1 MANLFSGL
9 EHFGL
14 GNLSEM
20 KIFDKEKDAKTEA
33 EKKKVEVKEEDFL
46 FDKTFICKAC
56 DKEFKSKMVRTGKVK
71 LLEQDTDLRPK
82 YQHVDSL
89 KYDAVVCPYCGF
101 AALNRFFNY
110 LTDSQAKL
118 IKANISAKFKGL
130 KEAGGALSYDEAMLR
145 HKLVLINAIVKHA
158 KSSEKAYIC
167 LKLAW
172 LCRGKSETLP
182 ADTKDLETVKKT
194 LAEQEKEYIAHAYEG
209 FNESFAKEPFPI
221 CGMDENT
228 LTYLCADLA
237 RQLGKYDDALRLVGR
252 VITARGASDRIKSK
266 GIEMKEMIKKEK
278 EKLEKNS
285 NQ

>member
-20 KIFDKEKDAKTEA
+20 KIFDKEKDAKAEA
-33 EKKKVEVKEEDFL
+33 EKKKVEIKEEDFL

-118 IKANISAKFKGL
+118 IKTNISAKFKGL
-130 KEAGGALSYDEAMLR
+130 KETEGALSYDEAMLR

-158 KSSEKAYIC
+158 KSSEKAYVC

-182 ADTKDLETVKKT
+182 KDTKDLEAVKKV
-194 LAEQEKEYIAHAYEG
+194 LAEQEKEYIANAYEG

-266 GIEMKEMIKKEK
+266 GIEMKDRIKKEK

>member
-9 EHFGL
+9 EGLGL

-20 KIFDKEKDAKTEA
+20 KIFDKDKKEKAEA
-33 EKKKVEVKEEDFL
+33 DKKKVEVKEEDLL

-56 DKEFKSKMVRTGKVK
+56 DREFKSKMVRTGKVK

-82 YQHVDSL
+82 YQYVDSL

-118 IKANISAKFKGL
+118 IKTNISAKFKGL
-130 KEAGGALSYDEAMLR
+130 KEIEGSWTYDDAILR

-167 LKLAW
+167 LLMFLQTGFSQAVP
-172 LCRGKSETLP
+172 P
-182 ADTKDLETVKKT
+182 A
-194 LAEQEKEYIAHAYEG
+194 Y
-209 FNESFAKEPFPI
+209 
-221 CGMDENT
+221 
-228 LTYLCADLA
+228 
-237 RQLGKYDDALRLVGR
+237 
-252 VITARGASDRIKSK
+252 
-266 GIEMKEMIKKEK
+266 
-278 EKLEKNS
+278 
-285 NQ
+285 

>member
-182 ADTKDLETVKKT
+182 ADTKDLETVNKT
-194 LAEQEKEYIAHAYEG
+194 LAEQEKEYIANAYEG

>member
-20 KIFDKEKDAKTEA
+20 KIFDKEKEKEKAEA
-33 EKKKVEVKEEDFL
+33 DKKKNEVKEEDLL

-118 IKANISAKFKGL
+118 IKTNISAKFKGL
-130 KEAGGALSYDEAMLR
+130 KESGGVLTYDEAILR

-158 KSSEKAYIC
+158 KASEKAYIC

-182 ADTKDLETVKKT
+182 EDTKDLVAVRKS
-194 LAEQEKEYIAHAYEG
+194 LAEQENEYIANAYEG
-209 FNESFAKEPFPI
+209 FQESFSKEPFPI
-221 CGMDENT
+221 CGMDTNT
-228 LTYLCADLA
+228 FEML
-237 RQLGKYDDALRLVGR
+237 LGAMAFNLDKLDDASRFISGLLVSKT
-252 VITARGASDRIKSK
+252 VNRGIKNRA
-266 GIEMKEMIKKEK
+266 IDLKEMILERRKEIGQQ
-278 EKLEKNS
+278 E
-285 NQ
+285 Q

>member
-194 LAEQEKEYIAHAYEG
+194 LAEQEKEYIANAYEG

>member
-9 EHFGL
+9 ESLGF

-20 KIFDKEKDAKTEA
+20 NLFDKDKKDKEEA
-33 EKKKVEVKEEDFL
+33 AKKKTEVKEEDLL

-56 DKEFKSKMVRTGKVK
+56 DKEFKAKMVRTGKAK
-71 LLEQDTDLRPK
+71 LLSQDSDLRPR
-82 YQHVDSL
+82 YQTVDSL
-89 KYDAVVCPYCGF
+89 KYDAIVCPYCGF
-101 AALNRFFNY
+101 AALTRFFNY

-130 KEAGGALSYDEAMLR
+130 KEPELILTYDDAILR
-145 HKLVLINAIVKHA
+145 HKLALVNAVVKHA

-182 ADTKDLETVKKT
+182 EDTKELATVRKV
-194 LAEQEKEYIAHAYEG
+194 LAEQEKEYITNAYAG
-209 FNESFAKEPFPI
+209 FNESFSKEPFPI

-228 LTYLCADLA
+228 LTYLCADIA
-237 RQLGKYDDALRLVGR
+237 RQIGKYDDALRLVGR
-252 VITARGASDRIKSK
+252 VITSKGANDRIKSK
-266 GIEMKEMIKKEK
+266 GIEMKELIKKEK
-278 EKLEKNS
+278 EKLEKANS
-285 NQ
+285 